1 MSVGQMQKG
10 KEKGTT
16 HREARSPNGLTKL
29 LTITGHAINLK
40 ARAMLIWGAALGLLG
55 ALFVALYPSISGSS
69 AGMEQMVSGMP
80 DAMKEMV
87 GFGAGAF
94 SSVEG
99 WLNGEMLG
107 FLVPLALSFF
117 PILVAS
123 SAIAGAEEDGT
134 MDILMGN
141 PLSRWQFAAGRFLAA
156 AVLLLGIV
164 TIMGALTWLTAVIAD
179 VDLGLGSMAAGSLTL
194 WALCIFFGG
203 LALLLSAVLHRR
215 FLALAIP
222 AALLIVMYFVDAL
235 AGSVE
240 FFETIQPLSA
250 FNYYGSAVQ
259 NGMDWANFSV
269 LTGATVVLAGLAVL
283 IFRRRDIYH

>member
-1 MSVGQMQKG
+1 MSVGQVQRG
-10 KEKGTT
+10 QEGTT
-16 HREARSPNGLTKL
+16 YREASGPNGLVKL

-40 ARAMLIWGAALGLLG
+40 VRAMLIWGAALGALG

-69 AGMEQMVSGMP
+69 AGMEQMVSSMP
-80 DAMKEMV
+80 AAMREMV

-94 SSVEG
+94 SSIEG
-99 WLNGEMLG
+99 WLSGEMLG

-123 SAIAGAEEDGT
+123 SALAGAEEDGT
-134 MDILMGN
+134 MDILMGAS
-141 PLSRWQFAAGRFLAA
+141 LSRWQFVVGRFLAA
-156 AVLLLGIV
+156 AALLLGIV
-164 TIMGALTWLTAVIAD
+164 TIMGAATWLTAVIVD
-179 VDLGLGSMAAGSLTL
+179 VDLALGSMAAGSLTL
-194 WALCIFFGG
+194 WSLCIFFGG

-235 AGSVE
+235 AGSVD
-240 FFETIQPLSA
+240 FFDTIQPLSA

-259 NGMDWANFSV
+259 NGMDWGNFTV
-269 LTGATVVLAGLAVL
+269 LTGATVVLAGMAVL
-283 IFRRRDIYH
+283 IFMRRDIYN